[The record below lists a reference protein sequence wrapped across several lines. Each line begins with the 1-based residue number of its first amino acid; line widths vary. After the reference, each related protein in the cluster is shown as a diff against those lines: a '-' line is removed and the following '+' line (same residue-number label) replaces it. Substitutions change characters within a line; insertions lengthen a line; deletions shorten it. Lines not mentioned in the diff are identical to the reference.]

1 MQRYRAQEDGA
12 TLIVNSDHG
21 FKWGRDRP
29 CGFSAAGWATAAF
42 WHRPEGVVAAWG
54 GRAAPIPS
62 RGKAQLLDVPPT
74 VLALLD
80 LPADPKM
87 PGRVLS
93 EGFRGLAP
101 PPRKDVFAK
110 TAVRRV
116 AATPVT
122 AEKANE
128 YAMKLIALGY
138 LSPSETLPL
147 AASGG
152 DRPGPTEG
160 AWNNLGVYLRDT
172 RRDFRGAQAA
182 FEKSLALRPE
192 YYSALFNRAV
202 LERKRGDTKAAETW
216 FFQSVTALKG
226 DPAPAVVGWAQDY
239 EKDGNE
245 AAARS
250 ILSSAL
256 HSYPQNEDIARAL
269 ALALFRAH
277 DCGAGV
283 TALSRFE
290 SSSTNP
296 STLGSSVVA

>member
-1 MQRYRAQEDGA
+1 
-12 TLIVNSDHG
+12 
-21 FKWGRDRP
+21 
-29 CGFSAAGWATAAF
+29 
-42 WHRPEGVVAAWG
+42 
-54 GRAAPIPS
+54 
-62 RGKAQLLDVPPT
+62 VPPT

-80 LPADPKM
+80 QPADPKM

-101 PPRKDVFAK
+101 SPRKDVFAQ

-116 AATPVT
+116 AAVPVT

-138 LSPSETLPL
+138 LSPSETRPL

-152 DRPGPTEG
+152 DRPGPTES

-172 RRDFRGAQAA
+172 RRDFPGAQAA

-202 LERKRGDTKAAETW
+202 LERKRGDTKAAENW
-216 FFQSVTALKG
+216 FFRSVTALKG

-250 ILSSAL
+250 VLSKAL
-256 HSYPQNEDIARAL
+256 HSYPRNEEIARAL

-277 DCGAGV
+277 DCGAGIG
-283 TALSRFE
+283 ALSPFE
-290 SSSTNP
+290 ASSTNP
-296 STLGSSVVA
+296 STFNVLALLQTCLQNRPEVVRLLRRSLELKPDQPEVAQSLRRAEGH